1 MTTTSARSFCAA
13 TFRRGA
19 ACTSR
24 TLYENPAATLDD
36 VREAVTTLED
46 DARVTRR
53 VFGGAHPA
61 TSSVEIALRESRA
74 TLRTRET
81 PSGSA

>member
-1 MTTTSARSFCAA
+1 MTSSRMTT

-53 VFGGAHPA
+53 VFGGTHPL
-61 TSSVEIALRESRA
+61 TDEVGGVLLRARA
-74 TLRTRET
+74 ILDAREM
-81 PSGSA
+81 PSPPVPAPG